1 MPCVIGTAGHIDHGK
16 TALVRALTG
25 MDTDSLSEEKR
36 RGLSIELGFAFLELP
51 GVRAAVV
58 DVPGHERFIRNM
70 LAGATGIDLV
80 LFCVAANDGVMPQT
94 REHLE
99 ILHLLGV
106 KRGVVVITKSDLVGE
121 ARLGEVR
128 ADIEKLLS
136 GTALASAPVCPV
148 STLTGS
154 GIEELKGLLN
164 SICTGVSSGTETRS
178 AGLLRLPVDRAFSIK
193 GFGTIVTGT
202 VASGGLK
209 KGDGVLL
216 FSTNTS
222 VGMKTGGVRI
232 KEKNIR
238 VRGIQSLFRDVQ
250 SVGAGERAALNLT
263 GVSRS
268 DIARGDIVVSE
279 ELRGAGS
286 GIKTLDSSIEVLG
299 SVKRA
304 LKDGALLK
312 LHHQTSETL
321 ATVRLFTGNSG
332 NSGRLGAPGQK
343 LYARLRLKEP
353 MLMLRGDRFILR
365 DPSIARTI
373 GGGRVLMPY
382 FSDSLKTGFKDV
394 DFESLESEE
403 PSKALVSLLKG
414 RSPVIDL
421 ATASLML
428 NLNSDE
434 LGALTSS
441 DSFFLVGND
450 IMRAETAGAI
460 KAALVEILQSHHHK
474 HPGDLGIRLEGLGA
488 LVGSSVYGG
497 SGLAKDVEGATRGA
511 VKKSLMDR
519 SLMDRLLGEGFV
531 DSMVS
536 DGVLRREGPY
546 VAMADHSPSSGGVDS
561 EVEEAVLG
569 ALGSGFETIK
579 LEGLVKLPFEKKSV
593 ERVVEYLEKRSL
605 VVKLKAGLFMNSKA
619 ALVARERLE
628 AYLNKNGSIKAAEF
642 RDILGCGRKL
652 AIELL
657 EYFDKEKVTL
667 RKGDVRTLR

>member
-36 RGLSIELGFAFLELP
+36 RGVSIELGFAFLELP

-58 DVPGHERFIRNM
+58 DVPGHERFIKNM

-106 KRGVVVITKSDLVGE
+106 KRGVVVITKSDLAGQE
-121 ARLGEVR
+121 RLSQVR
-128 ADIEKLLS
+128 ADTRELLS
-136 GTALASAPVCPV
+136 GTALAASPVCPV

-154 GIEELKGLLN
+154 GIEELKGLLTA
-164 SICTGVSSGTETRS
+164 ICTEISSGSETRS
-178 AGLLRLPVDRAFSIK
+178 TGLLRLPVDRAFSIK

-216 FSTNTS
+216 FSTNTGS
-222 VGMKTGGVRI
+222 VKKTRGMKV

-250 SVGAGERAALNLT
+250 SVGAGSRAALNLT

-279 ELRGAGS
+279 ELRGAGV
-286 GIKTLDSSIEVLG
+286 GIKTLDCTIEVLG
-299 SVKRA
+299 EVLSSVKRA

-312 LHHQTSETL
+312 LHHQTTDVL
-321 ATVRLFTGNSG
+321 ATVRLLEGRSG
-332 NSGRLGAPGQK
+332 VPGQK
-343 LYARLRLKEP
+343 VYARLRLKEP
-353 MLMLRGDRFILR
+353 MLMLRDDRFILR

-382 FSDSLKTGFKDV
+382 FSDSLKPVLREV
-394 DFESLESEE
+394 DFKSLESADH
-403 PSKALVSLLKG
+403 SKVLVSLLKG
-414 RSPVIDL
+414 RNLVMDVP
-421 ATASLML
+421 TASLML
-428 NLNSDE
+428 NLSSDE
-434 LGALTSS
+434 LQVLTTS

-460 KAALVEILQSHHHK
+460 KADLVETLKSHHLK
-474 HPGDLGIRLEGLGA
+474 HPGDVGIRLEGLGA
-488 LVGSSVYGG
+488 LVGGVGG
-497 SGLAKDVEGATRGA
+497 SGKATDAKGVAA
-511 VKKSLMDR
+511 LVIDR
-519 SLMDRLLGEGFV
+519 SIMDRLLGEGLI

-546 VAMADHSPSSGGVDS
+546 VAMADHSPSSGGEDS
-561 EVEEAVLG
+561 QVEEAVLG
-569 ALGSGFETIK
+569 ALGSGLETIK
-579 LEGLVKLPFEKKSV
+579 LDELIKLPFEKKSV
-593 ERVVEYLEKRSL
+593 ERVVGYLEKRSL

-619 ALVARERLE
+619 ALVARERLKS
-628 AYLNKNGSIKAAEF
+628 YLTENGSIKAAEF

-657 EYFDKEKVTL
+657 EYFDKERVTL
-667 RKGDVRTLR
+667 RKGDLRSLR